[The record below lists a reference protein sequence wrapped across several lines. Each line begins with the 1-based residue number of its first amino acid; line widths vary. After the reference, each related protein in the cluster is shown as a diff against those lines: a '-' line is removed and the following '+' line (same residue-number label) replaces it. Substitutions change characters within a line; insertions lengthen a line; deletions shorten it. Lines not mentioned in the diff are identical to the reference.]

1 MPRTL
6 QRPAAATEGK
16 SPAKT
21 KKKPPFR
28 LVLGA
33 GGLVGIAYHAGVLR
47 AVAELGIDPNDASL
61 IVGTS
66 AGSVM
71 GSYLRVGTSI
81 EDLWTLAIG
90 THPSFEGLGATPEE
104 RRKSMSL
111 VPSFGSAAD
120 LSRRMI
126 GSYWVLLRSFMPV
139 PMPRVPTP
147 VQRAFRAGLFSMS
160 GARVQMETDLGTTW
174 PERPLAL
181 CAVDL
186 ASGQRTVLSATSDV
200 SATLS
205 QAVLASCA
213 VPGLYVPIRLGRRV
227 FVDGGV
233 HSSTNLDV
241 ALRHDNQPVVCI
253 APMDYTADDLDGGV
267 VTGVDALA
275 RIARRL
281 PHRQLLGE
289 LAKAARQ
296 GTRVVLIRPTPEEVR
311 DHGINLMRA
320 TGGELVAERA
330 YDITRSSRTLDDL
343 AVVLA

>member
-1 MPRTL
+1 M
-6 QRPAAATEGK
+6 
-16 SPAKT
+16 
-21 KKKPPFR
+21 
-28 LVLGA
+28 
-33 GGLVGIAYHAGVLR
+33 
-47 AVAELGIDPNDASL
+47 AELGVDPNDASL

-81 EDLWTLAIG
+81 DDLWTLAIG
-90 THPSFEGLGATPEE
+90 THPSFEDLGATPDE
-104 RRKSMSL
+104 RRRSMSL
-111 VPSFGSAAD
+111 VPSFAGAAD
-120 LSRRMI
+120 LSRRMV
-126 GSYWVLLRSFMPV
+126 GSYWVLMRSFMPV
-139 PMPRVPTP
+139 PLPRVPSMM
-147 VQRAFRAGLFSMS
+147 QRAFRAGLFSMS
-160 GARVQMETDLGTTW
+160 GARQQMERDLGSPW
-174 PERPLAL
+174 PERALAV

-186 ASGQRTVLSATSDV
+186 GSGQRTVFSATSDV

-241 ALRHDNQPVVCI
+241 ALRHDNQPVVCV
-253 APMDYTADDLDGGV
+253 APMDYTADDVDGSV
-267 VTGVDALA
+267 VTSADALA

-296 GTRVVLIRPTPEEVR
+296 GTRVVVIRPTPTEVR
-311 DHGINLMRA
+311 QHGINLMRA
-320 TGGELVAERA
+320 SGGELVAQAA
-330 YDITRSSRTLDDL
+330 YDTIRSTRAIDDL
-343 AVVLA
+343 AAVLT

>member
-1 MPRTL
+1 MNTS
-6 QRPAAATEGK
+6 GK
-16 SPAKT
+16 PT
-21 KKKPPFR
+21 FR

-47 AVAELGIDPNDASL
+47 AMTELGVDPNDASL

-81 EDLWTLAIG
+81 DDLWTLAIG
-90 THPSFEGLGATPEE
+90 THPSFDDLGATPDE

-111 VPSFGSAAD
+111 VPSFGSASD
-120 LSRRMI
+120 LSRRMV
-126 GSYWVLLRSFMPV
+126 GSYWVLMRSFMPM
-139 PMPRVPTP
+139 PLPRVPSTM
-147 VQRAFRAGLFSMS
+147 QRAFRAGLFSMS
-160 GARVQMETDLGTTW
+160 GARRQMENDLGAHW
-174 PERPLAL
+174 PERALAI

-186 ASGQRTVLSATSDV
+186 GSGQRTVFSATSDV

-241 ALRHDNQPVVCI
+241 ALRHDSQPVVCI
-253 APMDYTADDLDGGV
+253 APMDYTADDADGAV
-267 VTGVDALA
+267 VTSADALA
-275 RIARRL
+275 RLARRL

-296 GTRVVLIRPTPEEVR
+296 GTRVVLIRPTPTEVR
-311 DHGINLMRA
+311 RHGINLMRA
-320 TGGELVAERA
+320 SGGELVAEEAYETIRSTRA
-330 YDITRSSRTLDDL
+330 IDDL
-343 AVVLA
+343 AAVLT